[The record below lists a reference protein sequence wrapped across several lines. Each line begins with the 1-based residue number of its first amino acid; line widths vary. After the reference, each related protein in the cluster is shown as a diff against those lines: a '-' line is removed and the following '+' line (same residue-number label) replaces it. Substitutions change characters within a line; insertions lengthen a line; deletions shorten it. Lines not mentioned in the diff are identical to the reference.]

1 MKKISYIIIL
11 MVSVLFAACN
21 DNTSSMPAKIKMDLS
36 DVTVTK
42 QEDNSVI
49 ITAKFSYPTA
59 ITGMQLGIGKDEGLT
74 DVTMYPTTYEN
85 EVITAVIAD
94 LSDYH
99 YGDTYYAFGQFNNG
113 LCDIKTNPSG
123 VVLKE

>member
-21 DNTSSMPAKIKMDLS
+21 NNTSSMPAKIDMDLS
-36 DVTVTK
+36 DVNVTHK
-42 QEDNSVI
+42 GDSVI
-49 ITAKFSYPTA
+49 ITANYSYPTA

-74 DVTMYPTTYEN
+74 DTIMYPTTYYN

-99 YGDTYYAFGQFNNG
+99 YGEIYYAFGRFNTG
-113 LCDIKTNPSG
+113 SCEMTTNPAS

>member
-1 MKKISYIIIL
+1 

-21 DNTSSMPAKIKMDLS
+21 DNTSSMPAKINMDLS

-59 ITGMQLGIGKDEGLT
+59 ITGMQLGIGKDEELT
-74 DVTMYPTTYEN
+74 NATMYPTTYEN

-94 LSDYH
+94 LSDYN
-99 YGDTYYAFGQFNNG
+99 YGGTYYAFGQFNNG